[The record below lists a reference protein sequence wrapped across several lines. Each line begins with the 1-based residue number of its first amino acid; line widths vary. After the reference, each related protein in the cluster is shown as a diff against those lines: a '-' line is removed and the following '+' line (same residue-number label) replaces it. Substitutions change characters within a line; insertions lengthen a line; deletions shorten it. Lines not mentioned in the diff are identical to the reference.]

1 MYSTKLAAYAI
12 MIFLLASSFPFLQD
26 PSVDGDGIPVRNGE
40 DLLTERSDSDF
51 FPGDIRKELY
61 EDVTGDG
68 IKDAIIGSRTYPPSR
83 YHLTVLDL
91 TTGEVVYNYTTTYGN
106 LNLKLI
112 NVDDDPAMEIVV
124 DDYDWYITHTKYF
137 IYDFGTSSRVFEPPV
152 IDGRYYGQIIQGEF
166 VLKVT
171 LQPASYVS
179 ERTEWW
185 ETYDMSTWT
194 KTWETPKFARGS
206 GIYEDIDDDGINE
219 YIYWSNW
226 IDYTP
231 NRGNVYLIDLVDH
244 QIKLN
249 TTDVGGIG
257 YGGSDLTRVDSFDL
271 ENDGYSEV
279 LIHAF
284 WDHNSTSR
292 TYLYSARTNAR
303 VWSTINLSG
312 YRMREAPILE
322 DMNDD
327 GIPEIILIL
336 SAPGTEYDSKLVVLD
351 PETGEV
357 LLEDEIDNRLY
368 QSQIY
373 ALDLNGD
380 GNKDLFVFNA
390 TDYRNGI
397 MTIRA
402 YDPADSWS
410 EIYNVVI
417 RDMLSYIVNDHDGKG
432 KLEVLIVEEGGSPG
446 QIIVRSY
453 DPSDMGRSFEFGD
466 FAVGDSGSH
475 GIDHYH
481 YDGANDII
489 SVNIHYEDSSGGN
502 YSQVHIC
509 NLSNGK
515 LEYSSPRFSSEISS
529 NVQISTAQ
537 LNNDGMTDFF
547 VRGYWEDPINPLQ
560 SGRMIMLNGAN
571 FSVWRDSG
579 ELVGL
584 ISPQLENYSIDNL
597 EGFQRLS
604 FQYLDG
610 TETIYNNTLFNIS
623 GDRPVVMFSFESN
636 SPISFKDMDL
646 QMDGE
651 YELEVRWSESGTVY
665 FEYFDLSTGVPVLE
679 DSNEIPG
686 SYGYTGDVH
695 ARSGGGT
702 LFEVWTSD
710 NYRIFRYPEM
720 DEIHFH
726 NWTDYPSR
734 MKVDMNQDDTME
746 FFWCVPE
753 DLGSTGVS
761 DLFIL
766 DMSTGET
773 VAELLGVNYSAK
785 IVFEDLEEDGYFEM
799 ILQKQLNWEDPE
811 MWGITVYN
819 ITTDLR
825 PELLAPLEP
834 MGLIEDGD
842 PGTLALEPL
851 FQNDGP
857 MEFAAED
864 LSGDLDVS
872 VDGDTNI
879 LTVTPLPDAFG
890 IKEVDIIVSD
900 EKWDLHFILEVNISP
915 VEDAPFIVNI
925 SGVPPINNTIE
936 LSAEQEVEN
945 TYQIHAEDP
954 DKEEIPFSHSDH
966 DRFNISEEGLVRFL
980 PLPEDGPIVELNLTV
995 GPLSGLNTFYSMIF
1009 EIERK
1014 PHPPMDVNITE
1025 PENGS
1030 VSFGTWTF
1038 NASAFDIDEPWGD
1051 ILSFDWSSDIDGY
1064 LGNGS
1069 EFAYTGLTPGDHTIT
1084 LNVSDTD
1091 GLWVTE
1097 SIMIEVLSSVVF
1109 EDPWEKE
1116 ATAESSVEIDY
1127 IQLDASVLVNGT
1139 EIMVREIYSLEGTY
1153 DQRIEDL
1160 DIYLKTYH
1168 SDVTGGNTV
1177 LHGLLTN
1184 EEGITY
1190 DLSMEEGSWSLRYE
1204 FEYNVDDTLDSIL
1217 SSMENTTYYFIV
1229 AAWTDTGLFD
1239 LAEASSELNISVT
1252 DITDDLPDDDD
1263 DIDDDTDDDDS
1274 DSDGDEEDDD
1284 TALGIVFAV
1293 CAVIFVLILVLVI
1306 IAVLIIVKKASGKKK
1321 EMDWEE

>member
-26 PSVDGDGIPVRNGE
+26 SSIDGDGIPVRNGE

-51 FPGDIRKELY
+51 FPGEMRNEY
-61 EDVTGDG
+61 FQDVTGDG
-68 IKDAIIGSRTYPPSR
+68 IKDAIIRSRTYPPSR

-91 TTGEVVYNYTTTYGN
+91 TTGEVVYNYTSTYEN
-106 LNLKLI
+106 LNLKLF
-112 NVDDDPAMEIVV
+112 NVDDDPEMEMVV

-137 IYDFGTSSRVFEPPV
+137 IYDFGTSSTVFEPPV
-152 IDGRYYGQIIQGEF
+152 IDGRYYCEIIEGEF
-166 VLKVT
+166 VMKVT

-194 KTWETPKFARGS
+194 KTWETPRFARGS

-226 IDYTP
+226 IDHTP
-231 NRGNVYLIDLVDH
+231 NRGNVYLIDLADH

-249 TTDVGGIG
+249 TTDVGEIG
-257 YGGSDLTRVDSFDL
+257 YGGSGLTRVDSLDL

-292 TYLYSARTNAR
+292 TYLYSAKTNAR

-312 YRMREAPILE
+312 YRMREDPILE

-402 YDPADSWS
+402 YDPADSWNYL
-410 EIYNVVI
+410 YNI
-417 RDMLSYIVNDHDGKG
+417 SKPDMLSYNIHDYNGQG
-432 KLEVLIVEEGGSPG
+432 ELVLLIVEIGGNSD
-446 QIIVRSY
+446 QIVLNYY
-453 DPSDMGRSFEFGD
+453 DPSDMGIKFGFGD
-466 FAVGDSGSH
+466 FAVGDSGTHQISH
-475 GIDHYH
+475 HHYH
-481 YDGANDII
+481 GADDIV
-489 SVNIHYEDSSGGN
+489 SVQTDFRDSSGGN
-502 YSQVHIC
+502 HSRVHLC
-509 NLSNGK
+509 NLGNGQV
-515 LEYSSPRFSSEISS
+515 EYSSPMFSSEITSS
-529 NVQISTAQ
+529 VQVSTAN
-537 LNNDGMTDFF
+537 LNNDTVPDFF
-547 VRGYWEDPINPLQ
+547 IRGYWEDPINPVR

-571 FSVWRDSG
+571 FSVWWDSG

-584 ISPQLENYSIDNL
+584 ISPQMDSYSVENL
-597 EGFQRLS
+597 GGFQRLS
-604 FQYLDG
+604 FDYLDG
-610 TETIYNNTLFNIS
+610 TESVYNSSLINTS
-623 GDRPVVMFSFESN
+623 GDRPVLTFSFESN
-636 SPISFKDMDL
+636 SYNSIKDMDL

-710 NYRIFRYPEM
+710 TYRIFRYPEM
-720 DEIHFH
+720 NEIHFH
-726 NWTDYPSR
+726 NWTDYPTR
-734 MKVDMNQDDTME
+734 NKVDMNQDDSE
-746 FFWCVPE
+746 EYFWSLSE
-753 DLGSTGVS
+753 DLGSTGIS
-761 DLFIL
+761 DLIIL
-766 DMSTGET
+766 DMSTGEK
-773 VAELLGVNYSAK
+773 AWELPGVNYSAE
-785 IVFEDLEEDGYFEM
+785 IFIDDIDYDGYFELIM
-799 ILQKQLNWEDPE
+799 YKQLDWDDPE

-819 ITTDLR
+819 ITTDLK
-825 PELLAPLEP
+825 PELIAPLET
-834 MGLIEDGD
+834 MELIEDGD

-851 FQNDGP
+851 FENDGP

-872 VDGDTNI
+872 VDEGTNI
-879 LTVTPLPDAFG
+879 LTVAPLPDAFG
-890 IKEVDIIVSD
+890 MKEVDIIVSD

-936 LSAEQEVEN
+936 LYAEQEVEN

-954 DKEEIPFSHSDH
+954 DLEEIPFFHSDR

-1014 PHPPMDVNITE
+1014 PHPPMDVNITD
-1025 PENGS
+1025 PFNGS

-1038 NASAFDIDEPWGD
+1038 NASALNIDEPWGD

-1109 EDPWEKE
+1109 EDPWEEE

-1139 EIMVREIYSLEGTY
+1139 EIMVRETYSLEGTY

-1160 DIYLKTYH
+1160 DIYLKTIH
-1168 SDVTGGNTV
+1168 SGNTV

-1190 DLSMEEGSWSLRYE
+1190 DLSMEEGSWTMIYE
-1204 FEYNVDDTLDSIL
+1204 IEYDPDEPLDSMIFSL
-1217 SSMENTTYYFIV
+1217 ENTTYYFIV

-1252 DITDDLPDDDD
+1252 DITDGPPDDDD
-1263 DIDDDTDDDDS
+1263 DPDDDDTDDDTDDDD
-1274 DSDGDEEDDD
+1274 DDDGEDDD
-1284 TALGIVFAV
+1284 ERGLGALLAVCAILLILVTLVIVIVFA
-1293 CAVIFVLILVLVI
+1293 
-1306 IAVLIIVKKASGKKK
+1306 IIVKKASGKKE